1 MARLYTRT
9 QMNEA
14 LKELRIKPVE
24 NRVTSQEAAAIL
36 SWRAKQEHQTDYTY
50 TDRSVRRHV
59 TLGNLKDIK
68 RVSTRHS
75 LYSLE
80 EVFELPLKPR
90 HQSHKDGVLAG
101 YGDASK
107 SAQKQQS

>member
-1 MARLYTRT
+1 MARLYTRK
-9 QMNEA
+9 QMNEV

-24 NRVTSQEAAAIL
+24 DRVTSQEAAAIL

-68 RVSTRHS
+68 RVSTRQS
-75 LYSLE
+75 LYAIE

-90 HQSHKDGVLAG
+90 HHGSEKQSSFSEITSPA
-101 YGDASK
+101 
-107 SAQKQQS
+107 